1 MAAQTCTLSI
11 PNWPKVNIPQLRTDP
26 STQIY
31 LKTTLPYNKYLFVL
45 FYIPTDAPPGK
56 KPRYDQE
63 DVKKGMPSE
72 EALGDLAQHITP
84 FWKPLGRNLKVPN
97 VKLEEIQSD
106 NVQYPSVKEKAFQML
121 MVWIDLGESPTFSE
135 LSRALQALGKNR
147 LAQEH
152 CISHKSWK
160 KAVERYY
167 FRWKNHKKTKTKKH
181 TPWEGTYLS
190 VADIGAYLSTTLLGK
205 LFKGWMMSLPDDPV
219 IQFRCPN

>member
-11 PNWPKVNIPQLRTDP
+11 PNSSKVNIPQLRTDP

-31 LKTTLPYNKYLFVL
+31 LKTTLRYNKYLLVL
-45 FYIPTDAPPGK
+45 FYISTDAPPGK

-84 FWKPLGRNLKVPN
+84 FWKPLGRKLKVPN

-121 MVWIDLGESPTFSE
+121 MVWIDLEESPTFSE

-152 CISHKSWK
+152 CISHKS
-160 KAVERYY
+160 
-167 FRWKNHKKTKTKKH
+167 
-181 TPWEGTYLS
+181 
-190 VADIGAYLSTTLLGK
+190 
-205 LFKGWMMSLPDDPV
+205 
-219 IQFRCPN
+219 